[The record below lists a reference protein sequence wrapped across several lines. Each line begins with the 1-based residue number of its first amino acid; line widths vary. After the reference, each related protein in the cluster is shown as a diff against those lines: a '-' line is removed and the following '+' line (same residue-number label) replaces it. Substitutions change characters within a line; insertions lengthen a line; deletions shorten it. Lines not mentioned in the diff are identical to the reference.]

1 MPYYDYRCKNCH
13 KCFSI
18 FLSYEEYG
26 VKPVRCTFC
35 KSNEVVR
42 MINRVRFTRSLDSR
56 LDSMSYDEDLEGL
69 ENDPKALG
77 RVMREMS
84 RETGENLGA
93 EFDEVVNR
101 LEKGEDPDQIASSI
115 PDLSSDED

>member
-1 MPYYDYRCKNCH
+1 
-13 KCFSI
+13 
-18 FLSYEEYG
+18 
-26 VKPVRCTFC
+26 
-35 KSNEVVR
+35 